1 MPFNDG
7 IMNWKKNLLLIL
19 VLVAVSGYFYLYE
32 VKGTAERKLAEE
44 KKKNEAWQRSQIFFH
59 SFQEFKKIKLVQGNK
74 TIVYQKE
81 KNEWWMKQPMT
92 VKGSEEAVG
101 DIIRSIINVVETDP
115 VTDSTSDLAQFGL
128 DRPRMEISVQLEGEE
143 QIKTLL
149 LGDDNPTSTTIYA
162 KLEGSPRVF
171 LVGSLIR
178 WEVSKEFYNL
188 DYRTGPFFSS
198 EESA

>member
-1 MPFNDG
+1 
-7 IMNWKKNLLLIL
+7 MNWGKTLLLII
-19 VLVAVSGYFYLYE
+19 VLVAVSFYFYLYE
-32 VKGTAERKLAEE
+32 IKGSAERKLAEE
-44 KKKNEAWQRSQIFFH
+44 KRKKEAWQKSQIFFH
-59 SFQEFKKIKLVQGNK
+59 PFQDFKKIRLVKGNR

-81 KNEWWMKQPMT
+81 KDEWWMKQPM
-92 VKGSEEAVG
+92 VIKGNEEAVG
-101 DIIRSIINVVETDP
+101 EIIKSIINIVETDP

-128 DRPRMEISVQLEGEE
+128 DRPRMEISVELEGEA

-149 LGDDNPTSTTIYA
+149 LGEDNPTSTTIYA
-162 KLEGSPRVF
+162 KLEGSLRVF

-188 DYRTGPFFSS
+188 DQRTGPFFPS